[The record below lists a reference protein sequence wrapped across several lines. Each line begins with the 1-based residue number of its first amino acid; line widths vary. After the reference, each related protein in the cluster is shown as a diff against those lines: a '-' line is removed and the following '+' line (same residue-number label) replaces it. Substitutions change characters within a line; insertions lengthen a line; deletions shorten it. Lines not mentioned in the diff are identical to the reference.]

1 MERATRAREHS
12 RQICEQCDNQ
22 RSSASFEARPSLSPP
37 VFKTPG
43 EAESKSEDEAGS
55 SHVDKPPAAA
65 ETTTPKAQGASA
77 EAVLAPLDINSPHK
91 PRQPHD
97 TKAAAP
103 KRRLLA
109 ISDNRLPTADDAD
122 F

>member
-1 MERATRAREHS
+1 M
-12 RQICEQCDNQ
+12 DNQ

-37 VFKTPG
+37 VFPTPG
-43 EAESKSEDEAGS
+43 EAESKREDEASS
-55 SHVDKPPAAA
+55 SHVDKRPAAA
-65 ETTTPKAQGASA
+65 EKTTPKAPGASG
-77 EAVLAPLDINSPHK
+77 EAVLAPLDVNSPHK
-91 PRQPHD
+91 PRQPLD

-109 ISDNRLPTADDAD
+109 ISDNRLPAADNAD